1 MRPTQPLEP
10 PVSNAD
16 QQQPTADRPTEE
28 TNRPQHE
35 RHRFRIFHRRKAVTA
50 QPEPSEGQQRQAEQD
65 FWAQTLR
72 KQRNLNIFT
81 LLGVGAAF
89 AAFLILRSTLHEN
102 QRATGF
108 ARQQAEAAQ
117 QEFELSERPWVSAD
131 PIQFSDLTF
140 DKTGGHFTIRFLLK
154 NTGHSPA
161 GHTHIEAE
169 LIPFKFGERILEE
182 PLERQKTLCDEIRNR
197 KVNIQFAA
205 FILFP
210 GDQTTRDVAM
220 SMTQEDIASAEFR
233 PAKDRPFYR
242 PRRCRMC

>member
-35 RHRFRIFHRRKAVTA
+35 RHRFRIFHRRKAVIA

-81 LLGVGAAF
+81 LLGVEAAF

-102 QRATGF
+102 QRATEY
-108 ARQQAEAAQ
+108 ARQQAGAAAIQ
-117 QEFELSERPWVSAD
+117 AQTAQKQLELSQRPWIVPKED
-131 PIQFSDLTF
+131 PF
-140 DKTGGHFTIRFLLK
+140 
-154 NTGHSPA
+154 
-161 GHTHIEAE
+161 
-169 LIPFKFGERILEE
+169 
-182 PLERQKTLCDEIRNR
+182 
-197 KVNIQFAA
+197 
-205 FILFP
+205 
-210 GDQTTRDVAM
+210 
-220 SMTQEDIASAEFR
+220 
-233 PAKDRPFYR
+233 
-242 PRRCRMC
+242 